1 MAAEVSIADIGARKA
16 EEPWPSAVVAW
27 YGVGVFTL
35 ATAFAFIDRQI
46 LVLLIEPIKK
56 DLVVTDTQ
64 IGLLTGFAFVM
75 LYVVLGIPIARL
87 ADVHSRKVII
97 GSGVAF
103 WSLMTVVCGLAQN
116 YWHLF
121 WARVGVGTG
130 EACNGPATFSI
141 VADSF
146 PPEKL
151 PKATAVIST
160 GFFLGSGI
168 ALIVGGAVIQAVAGA
183 GNVTLPV
190 FGEMRPWQMTFIIVG
205 VPGLFVSALV
215 FSLKEPRRRG
225 VMALATGPDGSR
237 RKSVPIREIFRFM
250 GGDWRTYAPMYG
262 GLALRSL
269 TAFGMS
275 VWLPS
280 FFIRTYGWTAPQI
293 GFVIGIILLTIS
305 PLGLWTGGVLAEW
318 YARRGYDDANM
329 RVNLISTCAVLPTS
343 TLYPLMPTAE
353 LALALYATNS
363 FLASLG
369 PGPANAALQ
378 TITPNQMRAQFT
390 ALYLFIFNLIGFGLG
405 PLVIATLTDYL
416 FGAPEDLRYSMALT
430 AAVLT
435 PPAIVWFWSGLKPY
449 GLSVARAR
457 ERQSQVTR

>member
-1 MAAEVSIADIGARKA
+1 
-16 EEPWPSAVVAW
+16 
-27 YGVGVFTL
+27 
-35 ATAFAFIDRQI
+35 
-46 LVLLIEPIKK
+46 VLLVEPIKK
-56 DLVVTDTQ
+56 DLLVSDTQ
-64 IGLLTGFAFVM
+64 ISLLTGFAFVM
-75 LYVVLGIPIARL
+75 FYVFLGIPIARL
-87 ADVHSRKVII
+87 ADVHSRKLII
-97 GSGVAF
+97 GIGVAF

-121 WARVGVGTG
+121 WARVGVGAG

-146 PPEKL
+146 PPEQL

-160 GFFLGSGI
+160 GFFLGSGF
-168 ALIVGGAVIQAVAGA
+168 ALIVGGAVIQAVSGA
-183 GNVTLPV
+183 DNVTLPLI
-190 FGEMRPWQMTFIIVG
+190 GELRPWQFTFIVVG
-205 VPGLFVSALV
+205 LPGLLVSALV
-215 FSLKEPRRRG
+215 FSVREPKRRG
-225 VMALATGPDGSR
+225 LMALAHAADGSPR
-237 RKSVPIREIFRFM
+237 RSVPIREIFRFM
-250 GGDWRTYAPMYG
+250 AGDWRAYAPMYG
-262 GLALRSL
+262 GLALRAM

-293 GFVIGIILLTIS
+293 GYAVGLILLTIS
-305 PLGLWTGGVLAEW
+305 PLGLWTGGVLAGW
-318 YARRGYDDANM
+318 YAKRGRDDANM

-353 LALALYATNS
+353 AALVLYAANS

-405 PLVIATLTDYL
+405 PVVIATLTDYL
-416 FGAPEDLRYSMALT
+416 FGAPEDLRYSMSLT

-435 PPAIVWFWSGLKPY
+435 PPAIAWFWLGLRPY
-449 GLSVARAR
+449 GASVARAR
-457 ERQSQVTR
+457 QR

>member
-1 MAAEVSIADIGARKA
+1 MASAIDLHQP
-16 EEPWPSAVVAW
+16 EPWPSSRATWYAVS
-27 YGVGVFTL
+27 VFTI

-56 DLVVTDTQ
+56 DLAVTDTQ
-64 IGLLTGFAFVM
+64 ISLLTGFAFVM
-75 LYVVLGIPIARL
+75 FYVMLGIPIARL
-87 ADVHSRKVII
+87 ADIHSRKVIVGTGI
-97 GSGVAF
+97 AF
-103 WSLMTVVCGLAQN
+103 WSLMTAVCGLSQT

-121 WARVGVGTG
+121 WARVCVGAG

-151 PKATAVIST
+151 PKATSVIST

-168 ALIVGGAVIQAVAGA
+168 ALIVGGAVIQAVSAAGS
-183 GNVTLPV
+183 VTLPLL
-190 FGEMRPWQMTFIIVG
+190 GEMQPWQLTFIIVG
-205 VPGLFVSALV
+205 LPGLLVSALV
-215 FSLKEPRRRG
+215 FSVKEPKRRG
-225 VMALATGPDGSR
+225 MMALATRADGGR

-250 GGDWRTYAPMYG
+250 AGDWRAYAPMYG
-262 GLALRSL
+262 GLALRAL

-293 GFVIGIILLTIS
+293 GFAVGIILLTIS

-318 YARRGYDDANM
+318 YAKRGHDDANM

-353 LALALYATNS
+353 LALGLYALNS

-405 PLVIATLTDYL
+405 PVVIATLTDYL

-430 AAVLT
+430 AAVMT
-435 PPAIVWFWSGLKPY
+435 PPAIAWFWFGLKPY
-449 GLSVARAR
+449 GESVVRAR
-457 ERQSQVTR
+457 KR